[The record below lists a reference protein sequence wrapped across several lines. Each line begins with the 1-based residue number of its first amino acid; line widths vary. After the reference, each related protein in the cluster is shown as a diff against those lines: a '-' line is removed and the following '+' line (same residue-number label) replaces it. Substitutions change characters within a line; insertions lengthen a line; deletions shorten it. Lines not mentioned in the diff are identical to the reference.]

1 MRNKEKSNKKE
12 VSKGIITGLKEA
24 LDITREKKVAKRVR
38 EIVIPELPV
47 YKGKEIKQV
56 REKIDVTQKIF
67 AEVFGVSLKTVE
79 AWEGN
84 RNVPEGPAQRI
95 IYALDKNPKF
105 LKTLGITV

>member
-1 MRNKEKSNKKE
+1 MKNKEIRRKFSN
-12 VSKGIITGLKEA
+12 GILAGLNEA

-38 EIVIPELPV
+38 EIVIPDLQV
-47 YKGKEIKQV
+47 YKGKEIRQV

-67 AEVFGVSLKTVE
+67 AEVFGVSVKTVE

-105 LKTLGITV
+105 LKSLGIIV